1 MLSLHIYNSPSKDE
15 TKFKN
20 LLYDKP
26 IDELHNQVV
35 NMEIPSYVEGILSS
49 MTNDGVFPFSMA
61 EHRRNAIWRWLR
73 SLSATE

>member
-1 MLSLHIYNSPSKDE
+1 MLSLHIYNSPLEDE

-35 NMEIPSYVEGILSS
+35 KLEKSLREGLFYIIWAYCYFYSY
-49 MTNDGVFPFSMA
+49 TNRKVTK
-61 EHRRNAIWRWLR
+61 H
-73 SLSATE
+73 T

>member
-35 NMEIPSYVEGILSS
+35 NMEIPSYVEGVLSS
-49 MTNDGVFPFSMA
+49 MTNDGVFHVAVSN
-61 EHRRNAIWRWLR
+61 RL
-73 SLSATE
+73 

>member
-1 MLSLHIYNSPSKDE
+1 MLSLHIYNSPSRDE

-35 NMEIPSYVEGILSS
+35 NIINPLTFERVY
-49 MTNDGVFPFSMA
+49 
-61 EHRRNAIWRWLR
+61 
-73 SLSATE
+73 